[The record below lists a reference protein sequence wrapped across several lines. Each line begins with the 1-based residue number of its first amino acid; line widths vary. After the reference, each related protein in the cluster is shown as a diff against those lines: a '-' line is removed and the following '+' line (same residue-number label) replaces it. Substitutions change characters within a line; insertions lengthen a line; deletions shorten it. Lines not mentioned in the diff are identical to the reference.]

1 MGSEKKQEREG
12 AELRP
17 SEGRSKGRRETVQ
30 EARIRAW
37 MEGVKDQA
45 SFSLAAHLLTLQA
58 LYQPPYSA

>member
-17 SEGRSKGRRETVQ
+17 RKGQREEGERSRRPGSGLERRVSEAKPPLCSY
-30 EARIRAW
+30 
-37 MEGVKDQA
+37 
-45 SFSLAAHLLTLQA
+45 LLTLQA